1 MIKKYNDY
9 ITIIIMYEQS
19 IPFTAYAFIGVTTLI
34 VTYSHLIM
42 NSEDNNSEESVSEEL
57 DNSELK
63 EMDSLSDSNEEENNL
78 EDNDNSPFESVQNT
92 LSNPNISSTVDT
104 IPSVSTMPVDEIPPP
119 ATTQSNFG
127 SKKKRIIKGRKRKTK
142 KSNSKKGKS
151 RKTKSAT
158 KRKYLL
164 F

>member
-1 MIKKYNDY
+1 MEQPQSEKILEP
-9 ITIIIMYEQS
+9 EQS
-19 IPFTAYAFIGVTTLI
+19 
-34 VTYSHLIM
+34 SDHIM
-42 NSEDNNSEESVSEEL
+42 
-57 DNSELK
+57 K
-63 EMDSLSDSNEEENNL
+63 IHNEEENNL

-127 SKKKRIIKGRKRKTK
+127 GKKKRIIKGRKRKTK

>member
-34 VTYSHLIM
+34 VTYSHLVM
-42 NSEDNNSEESVSEEL
+42 NSEENDSEEL

-63 EMDSLSDSNEEENNL
+63 ETDSLSDTNEEENNV
-78 EDNDNSPFESVQNT
+78 EDDENSPFENVQNT

-119 ATTQSNFG
+119 TTPQSNFG
-127 SKKKRIIKGRKRKTK
+127 GKKKRIIKGRQRKTK

-151 RKTKSAT
+151 RKTKSTT

>member
-1 MIKKYNDY
+1 
-9 ITIIIMYEQS
+9 MYEQS
-19 IPFTAYAFIGVTTLI
+19 IPFTAYTFIGVTTLI

-42 NSEDNNSEESVSEEL
+42 NSEENDSEEL

-63 EMDSLSDSNEEENNL
+63 ETDSLSDTNEEEENNV

-119 ATTQSNFG
+119 STSQSNFG
-127 SKKKRIIKGRKRKTK
+127 GKKKRIIKGRKRKTK

-151 RKTKSAT
+151 RKTKSTT